1 MAVYKD
7 KNGTWYVSARYTNWK
22 GEADRKLKRGFQTK
36 KEATEWER
44 NFFLENAGN
53 LEMTFEAFYELYKKN
68 MQDRIK
74 LSTWKM
80 KESVIESKILPYF
93 KKKRINDIK
102 VSDVVAWQNTLL
114 NMEDP
119 LRPASPNTG
128 YTGRKDPPRPRRTVP
143 CGTGKG

>member
-74 LSTWKM
+74 LSTWKYDIT
-80 KESVIESKILPYF
+80 KHPNYKYLSDASDKNYFDIEKYLSTHLRTKPEDVYEVF
-93 KKKRINDIK
+93 EVDA
-102 VSDVVAWQNTLL
+102 SDEVAT
-114 NMEDP
+114 
-119 LRPASPNTG
+119 A
-128 YTGRKDPPRPRRTVP
+128 
-143 CGTGKG
+143 

>member
-80 KESVIESKILPYF
+80 KESVIEKCTQKPRSLCSSGHRYCSSQKDAWY
-93 KKKRINDIK
+93 
-102 VSDVVAWQNTLL
+102 VS
-114 NMEDP
+114 
-119 LRPASPNTG
+119 G
-128 YTGRKDPPRPRRTVP
+128 TV
-143 CGTGKG
+143 G

>member
-36 KEATEWER
+36 KEASEWER

-93 KKKRINDIK
+93 RKKRMCDIK
-102 VSDVVAWQNTLL
+102 PRDVVTWQNTIRR
-114 NMEDP
+114 
-119 LRPASPNTG
+119 LRSH
-128 YTGRKDPPRPRRTVP
+128 RS
-143 CGTGKG
+143 